1 MEDLEAYYKLFG
13 CRPEDSDYVFNEKCN
28 QVFEKNQG
36 DATKYEELQEAYLT
50 LLKSREAPVKPGDV
64 KGEERNLRNIE
75 HELLVCQQKID
86 DGFKKRD
93 CMEEIN
99 HIMLS
104 VASIAP
110 YWMHA
115 TKKNLENTGFSQYYN
130 EQYEGDILEFFEEQ
144 MKKRIFGSRED
155 KIFGWLKNYTSDKG
169 DFVHYAR
176 SSMSHMRSDL
186 KKNLCKISTNELDTT
201 KLESHAYVDFS
212 DEEVKKT
219 KKAEK
224 KRQEIQE
231 KYNIQKLLLILA
243 KGPQV
248 LKISEAVNTNSQS
261 NEFARYY
268 ISNSALTFLKE
279 VIREIIP
286 EGITAE
292 LVDKM
297 LMQSVP
303 EGNVSTNSVD
313 IYEALAQQFV
323 DFIMTN
329 ECIDLDDILTY
340 DLRTYQ
346 EVGVDKKGEIR
357 FFKGGIKYIDELLVS
372 YSSEIKGDRNKK
384 SDSLK
389 TIRTRHWKKF
399 EELVFRGQME

>member
-50 LLKSREAPVKPGDV
+50 LQKSREDSVKPGDM

-75 HELLVCQQKID
+75 HKLIVCQQKIG

-104 VASIAP
+104 VKKIAP
-110 YWMHA
+110 YWVHA
-115 TKKNLENTGFSQYYN
+115 TKKNLENTGFAQYCTERDEDRIYS
-130 EQYEGDILEFFEEQ
+130 FFEEQ
-144 MKKRIFGSRED
+144 MQKRILGSRED

-176 SSMSHMRSDL
+176 SSMSHMRNDL
-186 KKNLCKISTNELDTT
+186 KKNLCKTSTNELDTT

-231 KYNIQKLLLILA
+231 KYNLQKLLLILA

-248 LKISEAVNTNSQS
+248 LIINNAVSQS

-279 VIREIIP
+279 VIREIVP

-292 LVDKM
+292 SVDKI

-303 EGNVSTNSVD
+303 EGNVSTNSVY

-372 YSSEIKGDRNKK
+372 YYAEIKGDRNKK